1 MQLFDLK
8 SLRVRLMLLV
18 LVAVIPAWGVILYS
32 ASEQRQ
38 LAVAG
43 IQQNVLQLAE
53 FIAHEEEQILQGARQ
68 ILIALAKFIQKEDTY
83 PAECNAFCA
92 DLLKQFQR
100 YANLG
105 AAKPDGKVY
114 CSAVPF
120 QHPPNTSDQPW
131 FRRAIETGGFT
142 VSDYHVGRI
151 TGKPVLV
158 LSYPA
163 INAGGNTR
171 GVVFAA
177 LDLQWLN
184 RHKFDVQ
191 DQLPE
196 DFTITQIDENGVV
209 LARQPKSDQ
218 KFGQTVPSKSLIR
231 EILSQKRG
239 IIRAPG
245 AQGKPFI
252 YAFAPVHS
260 SLRNRQIYVVLGL
273 SERYAFADSNRILLR
288 NLVLLG
294 VVALAAMLA
303 AWLGGELFILRQV
316 KTIVQASRRIAAGE
330 LNTRTGLP
338 YGRDELSQLAK
349 AFDEMAMALEQRR
362 AERRRAEIELKRS
375 QELFRN
381 LSTHLQEVREE
392 ERTRIARQ
400 IHDDLGQS
408 LTALKID
415 IAWLSNKLTEGR
427 DIIRDKLKSMVAL
440 IDETVQTV
448 RKVSEDLRPGILD
461 DFGLPAAIEWQ
472 AEEFQKRT
480 GIECNTVFYPAEF
493 VLNKEQSTNLFRIVQ
508 ESLTNVIRH
517 AEATKVEISINEK
530 DGILLLEIQD
540 NGKGITEASIA
551 DSRSF
556 GLIGI
561 KERVHSL
568 GGAVT
573 ITGTRNAGTCLSVK
587 MPTSERNHRHD

>member
-1 MQLFDLK
+1 MQLFALK
-8 SLRVRLMLLV
+8 SVRVRLMLLV
-18 LVAVIPAWGVILYS
+18 LVAVIPAWGLIVYT
-32 ASEQRQ
+32 ASEQRE

-43 IQQNVLQLAE
+43 IQKNVLQLAE

-68 ILIALAKFIQKEDTY
+68 ILIALARFIQTENTN
-83 PAECNAFCA
+83 PADCNAFCG
-92 DLLKQFQR
+92 DLLKQFRR

-105 AAKPDGKVY
+105 AVNPDGKVY

-120 QHPPNTSDQPW
+120 QQAPDTSDQPW
-131 FRRAIETGGFT
+131 FRRAVETGDFV

-158 LSYPA
+158 LSYPV
-163 INAGGNTR
+163 INTAAGTR
-171 GVVFAA
+171 AVVFAA

-184 RHKFDVQ
+184 QHKFDIE

-209 LARQPKSDQ
+209 LMRQPESDQ
-218 KFGQTVPSKSLIR
+218 GRGQTMLGNSLIK

-239 IIRAPG
+239 TIRAPG
-245 AQGKPFI
+245 ARGKPFI

-273 SERYAFADSNRILLR
+273 PERYAFADSNRILLR
-288 NLVLLG
+288 NLMLLG
-294 VVALAAMLA
+294 IVALAAMLA
-303 AWLGGELFILRQV
+303 AWFGGELFILRQI
-316 KTIVQASRRIAAGE
+316 KTIVQASRRLAAGE
-330 LNTRTGLP
+330 LSTRTGLP

-349 AFDEMAMALEQRR
+349 AFDEMAVALEQRR
-362 AERRRAEIELKRS
+362 AERRRAENELKRS

-392 ERTRIARQ
+392 ERTRIARR

-415 IAWLSNKLTEGR
+415 IAWLSNKLTGER
-427 DIIRDKLKSMVAL
+427 DIIREKLRTMVVL
-440 IDETVQTV
+440 IDDTVQTV

-480 GIECNTVFYPAEF
+480 GIECKTVFNPDEF
-493 VLNKEQSTNLFRIVQ
+493 FLNKEQSTNLFRIVQ

-517 AEATKVEISINEK
+517 AEATKVEIRINEK
-530 DGILLLEIQD
+530 DGLLLLEIQD
-540 NGKGITEASIA
+540 NGVGITEASIV

-556 GLIGI
+556 GLIGV
-561 KERVHSL
+561 KERARSL

-573 ITGTRNAGTCLSVK
+573 ITGTRNAGTRLTVK
-587 MPTSERNHRHD
+587 MPISERKQRHD